1 MPRAAR
7 NRQALLDAAIRCI
20 QENGYARTTA
30 RDLVAASRTNLGAIG
45 YHFGSKEALMNEALA
60 QCCRRWLD
68 QVLSAAAEPGE
79 TGWEN
84 VVAASFG
91 ALRNDRAVAV
101 AYLDAWAQ
109 SERAPQLR
117 DQLAAHYTEVRTAT
131 AALVESIAAGSSGA
145 RRQLDVGAL
154 AAVLVA
160 VFDGLMVQW
169 LLEPDALP
177 SIERMANALAPLLG
191 IKSRH
196 PEQQNA

>member
-1 MPRAAR
+1 MPREVR
-7 NRQALLDAAIRCI
+7 NRQALLDAAIRCV
-20 QENGYARTTA
+20 QKNGYARTTA
-30 RDLVAASRTNLGAIG
+30 RDLVAASHTNLGAIG

-68 QVLSAAAEPGE
+68 QVLSAAAGPSE

-84 VVAASFG
+84 AVAASFR
-91 ALRNDRAVAV
+91 AVQNNRAVAV

-117 DQLAAHYTEVRTAT
+117 DQLAAHYAEFRTA
-131 AALVESIAAGSSGA
+131 AATLVESIAAGSSGA
-145 RRQLDVGAL
+145 RRRLDVGTL

-169 LLEPDALP
+169 LLDPDALP
-177 SIERMANALAPLLG
+177 STERLASALAPLLG
-191 IKSRH
+191 IKLRP
-196 PEQQNA
+196 PEQDA